1 MRSFRAVVAFTLLVS
16 MVMAGSAAAPASVER
31 ATYIV
36 VLDDS
41 VNDVAATARSLTQA
55 AGGDLGFVYQHALK
69 GFSAKLSAQAASALA
84 RNPQVALVS
93 PNGTV
98 HITEQATPT
107 GVSRIDAPVSSE
119 TGANIRVAIIDTGID
134 LDHPDLQGNID
145 AGSGFNCISPGSS
158 ADDDQGHGTHVAG
171 TVAAIDNTAG
181 VVGVAP
187 GATLIPIKVL
197 DSGGSGTWEQVI
209 CGINHAADPAI
220 GIDVA
225 NMSLG
230 GSGTASGS
238 CATTPGDALYAAV
251 CGALGAG
258 VTMVVAAGNDGRNAS
273 GFVPAAYPE
282 VITVSAYTDLDGT
295 PADSGCTGGRGPFKT
310 CDETFAS
317 FSNYGSVVDVMAP
330 GVTINS
336 TTIGG
341 SYGTK
346 SGTSMASPHVAGVA
360 ALILAKYP
368 TMTPA
373 DVSAHLRDTGQCPN
387 DLENTGTGLCSGQG
401 TWTNDKDSL
410 TEPMANAAFALGT
423 TPDEPTNQPPTASF
437 TFSCSGLTCSFDGT
451 GSTDDGTLT
460 YSWAFGDGSTAT
472 GATASHTYGADN
484 TYLVTLTVDDGE
496 FTDSQSQSVTVSS
509 GGDGGGGD
517 DSISVST
524 TSVNNGSTWTAVV
537 TVTGPQ
543 GTLLEGTW
551 NGAGSVVSC
560 VVGTSGSCS
569 LDLLG
574 IAKRTSSVSFAM
586 TSPSVQTLVIT
597 KP

>member
-1 MRSFRAVVAFTLLVS
+1 MRTFRAVVAFTLLVS
-16 MVMAGSAAAPASVER
+16 VVAVGSAAAPTSADR

-41 VNDVAATARSLTQA
+41 VNDVEATARSLAQG
-55 AGGDLGFVYQHALK
+55 AGAELGFVYQHALK

-84 RNPQVALVS
+84 RNPNVRVVS

-98 HITEQATPT
+98 HITEDSVPT
-107 GVSRIDAPVSSE
+107 GVSRIDAPISSQ
-119 TGANIRVAIIDTGID
+119 TGAGIRVAIIDTGID
-134 LDHPDLQGNID
+134 LDHPDLAVNID
-145 AGSGFNCISPGSS
+145 AASGFDCIDPGTS

-171 TVAAIDNTAG
+171 TVAAADNGLG

-187 GATLIPIKVL
+187 GATLIPVKVL
-197 DSGGSGTWEQVI
+197 NSQGSGTWEQVI
-209 CGINHAADPAI
+209 CGIDHVADPLL

-258 VTMVVAAGNDGRNAS
+258 VTMVVAAGNDGRDAA

-282 VITVSAYTDLDGT
+282 VVTVSAYTDLDGT

-336 TTIGG
+336 TTVGG

-346 SGTSMASPHVAGVA
+346 SGTSMASPHVAGVV
-360 ALILAKYP
+360 ALILATYP

-387 DLENTGTGLCSGQG
+387 DLENAGTGLCSGQG
-401 TWTNDKDSL
+401 TWTNDKDAL
-410 TEPMANAAFALGT
+410 TEPMANAAFALGA
-423 TPDEPTNQPPTASF
+423 PTNQPPTASF
-437 TFSCSGLTCSFDGT
+437 TFACTDLTCSFDGT
-451 GSTDDGTLT
+451 GSTDDGTLS
-460 YSWAFGDGSTAT
+460 YSWTFGDGGTAV
-472 GATASHTYGADN
+472 GATASHTYASDN

-496 FTDSQSQSVTVSS
+496 LTDTQSQNVTVSS
-509 GGDGGGGD
+509 GGNGGAAYTIVLTESTSSSGPNWTATVAIDVDPDASVSFEWSDGVTGSCVTDCSPSRSFHKRVSSITLTIVTVAGGD
-517 DSISVST
+517 DFDGET
-524 TSVNNGSTWTAVV
+524 QV
-537 TVTGPQ
+537 TV
-543 GTLLEGTW
+543 
-551 NGAGSVVSC
+551 
-560 VVGTSGSCS
+560 
-569 LDLLG
+569 
-574 IAKRTSSVSFAM
+574 F
-586 TSPSVQTLVIT
+586 